1 MRRLADASELLDGE
15 LRDQRLLDSNLRD
28 LRRINRVFG
37 GAALSIRAVRALVEA
52 AGAGAQQ
59 RGTGQAMDLRI
70 LDVGTGAADI
80 PLALVGTRGPW
91 RSIHVTAVDS
101 RSEVVAAA
109 RRISPQIAGSHEVVL
124 AVADGRSLPF
134 ADGEFDVAHA
144 SLVLH
149 HLEPP
154 DAAAFLAE
162 LRRVARLGIVI
173 NDLSRGVLPWLGA
186 WIVLHAMTRNVLTLH
201 DGPLSVRRAYTT
213 AEAAALSR
221 EAGLNP
227 VATIQGLAWHRWA
240 IAAVPR

>member
-1 MRRLADASELLDGE
+1 MRRLADARELLDGE
-15 LRDQRLLDSNLRD
+15 LRDQRLLEGNLRD

-37 GAALSIRAVRALVEA
+37 GAALSIRAVRALVEV
-52 AGAGAQQ
+52 AGDRGGTHQ
-59 RGTGQAMDLRI
+59 RGNLRI

-80 PLALVGTRGPW
+80 PLALVEARGPW

-101 RSEVVAAA
+101 RDEVIAAA
-109 RRISPQIAGSHEVVL
+109 RRIAPEIAGNHDVTL

-134 ADGEFDVAHA
+134 ADGEFHVAHA

-162 LRRVARLGIVI
+162 LRRVVRLGVVI
-173 NDLSRGVLPWLGA
+173 NDLSRGVIPWLGA

-213 AEAAALSR
+213 AEAAALCR
-221 EAGLNP
+221 GAGLNP
-227 VATIQGLAWHRWA
+227 VATIQGLAWHRWVV
-240 IAAVPR
+240 AAVPR